1 MNKLSVMNKLTV
13 TIDDKTFEVEVAA
26 QRGSTGLF
34 TVTLDGE
41 QLSVYVPDAATP
53 DDVPLDVVD
62 WMIVD
67 NRPYE
72 MIFAADLHSV
82 QLEGMRHTIQVR
94 DQETRSVRPVSGD
107 GRIKAPIP
115 GLIARLNVELGQSVE
130 AGQTVLVLEAM
141 KMENEIRASK
151 PGVVRQVHVKP
162 GQTVVLHEAL
172 VEIE

>member
-1 MNKLSVMNKLTV
+1 MNKLTV
-13 TIDDKTFEVEVAA
+13 TIDDKTFEVEVTV
-26 QRGSTGLF
+26 QRGSAGLF
-34 TVTLDGE
+34 TVTLAGE
-41 QLSVYVPDAATP
+41 TLTVYVPDVATPDAATP
-53 DDVPLDVVD
+53 EVVD
-62 WMIVD
+62 WMLVD

-72 MIFAADLHSV
+72 MIFATDLHSV

-94 DQETRSVRPVSGD
+94 DKETRGVRPISGD

-115 GLIARLNVELGQSVE
+115 GLIARLNVEAGQSVE

-151 PGVVRQVHVKP
+151 PGIVRQVHVKP

>member
-1 MNKLSVMNKLTV
+1 MNKLTV
-13 TIDDKTFEVEVAA
+13 TIDDKTFEVEVLP
-26 QRGSTGLF
+26 QRGNEGSFTVKLNGDLF
-34 TVTLDGE
+34 T
-41 QLSVYVPDAATP
+41 VYVPDAGTP
-53 DDVPLDVVD
+53 ETVD

-72 MIFAADLHSV
+72 MIFASDLRSV

-94 DQETRSVRPVSGD
+94 DQETQRARPISGD

-115 GLIARLNVELGQSVE
+115 GLIARLNVE
-130 AGQTVLVLEAM
+130 AGQTVEPGQTVVVLEAM

-151 PGVVRQVHVKP
+151 GGVVRQVHVKP
-162 GQTVVLHEAL
+162 GQTVVLNEAL

>member
-1 MNKLSVMNKLTV
+1 MNKLTV
-13 TIDDKTFEVEVAA
+13 TIDDKTFEVEVDP
-26 QRGSTGLF
+26 QRGGPGLF

-41 QLSVYVPDAATP
+41 SFTVYVPDAAAP
-53 DDVPLDVVD
+53 DAAAPDVVD

-72 MIFAADLHSV
+72 MLFAPDLRSV

-94 DQETRSVRPVSGD
+94 DKETRSVRPAGGD

-115 GLIARLNVELGQSVE
+115 GLIARLNVEPGQTVE
-130 AGQTVLVLEAM
+130 AGQTVVVLEAM
-141 KMENEIRASK
+141 KMENEIRAPK
-151 PGVVRQVHVKP
+151 GGVVRQVNVKP
-162 GQTVVLHEAL
+162 GQTVVLNEAL

>member
-1 MNKLSVMNKLTV
+1 MNKLTV

-26 QRGSTGLF
+26 QRSNAGLF

-41 QLSVYVPDAATP
+41 SLTVYVPDAAVPDAATP
-53 DDVPLDVVD
+53 DMVD
-62 WMIVD
+62 WMLVD

-72 MIFAADLHSV
+72 MIFAADMHSV

-94 DQETRSVRPVSGD
+94 DKETLSVRPVSGD

-115 GLIARLNVELGQSVE
+115 GLIARLHVEAGQAVE

-151 PGVVRQVHVKP
+151 PGIVRQVHVKP

>member
-1 MNKLSVMNKLTV
+1 VENKTMNKLTV
-13 TIDDKTFEVEVAA
+13 TIDNKTFEVEVSA
-26 QRGSTGLF
+26 QRNSAGEYQ
-34 TVTLDGE
+34 VTLDGE
-41 QLSVYVPDAATP
+41 SLQVYVPDYATP
-53 DDVPLDVVD
+53 EAVD

-72 MIFAADLHSV
+72 LLLSPDLRSV
-82 QLEGMRHTIQVR
+82 QLEGLRHTIQVR
-94 DQETRSVRPVSGD
+94 DKETRSVRPASGD

-115 GLIARLNVELGQSVE
+115 GLIARINVEPDQMVE

-141 KMENEIRASK
+141 KMENDIRAPR

-162 GQTVVLHEAL
+162 GQTVILNEAL

>member
-1 MNKLSVMNKLTV
+1 MNKLTV
-13 TIDDKTFEVEVAA
+13 TIDDKTFEVEVAP
-26 QRGSTGLF
+26 QRGEAGLF

-41 QLSVYVPDAATP
+41 PFTVYVPDADTPNADTP
-53 DDVPLDVVD
+53 DAVD

-72 MIFAADLHSV
+72 MLFAPDLHSV

-94 DQETRSVRPVSGD
+94 DKETRSVRPASGD

-115 GLIARLNVELGQSVE
+115 GLIARLNVEPGQAVE

-151 PGVVRQVHVKP
+151 GGVVRQVHVKP
-162 GQTVVLHEAL
+162 GQTVVLNEAL

>member
-1 MNKLSVMNKLTV
+1 MNKLTV

-26 QRGSTGLF
+26 ALGSAGMF
-34 TVTLDGE
+34 TVQMEGE
-41 QLSVYVPDAATP
+41 RLTVYVPDAATP
-53 DDVPLDVVD
+53 ADDGTDAVD

-72 MIFAADLHSV
+72 MIFAPDLRSV

-94 DQETRSVRPVSGD
+94 DKETRGARPVSGD

-115 GLIARLNVELGQSVE
+115 GLIARLNVEAGQAVE
-130 AGQTVLVLEAM
+130 VGQTVVVLEAM

-151 PGVVRQVHVKP
+151 PGVVHLVHVKP
-162 GQTVVLHEAL
+162 GQTVVLNEAL

>member
-1 MNKLSVMNKLTV
+1 MNKLTV
-13 TIDDKTFEVEVAA
+13 TIDDKTYEVEVSA
-26 QRGSTGLF
+26 QRGSAGEYV
-34 TVTLDGE
+34 VTLDGE
-41 QLSVYVPDAATP
+41 SLRVKVPDFVTP
-53 DDVPLDVVD
+53 EAVD

-72 MIFAADLHSV
+72 LLFATDLHSV
-82 QLEGMRHTIQVR
+82 QLEGMRHTVQVR
-94 DQETRSVRPVSGD
+94 DKETRGVRPISGD

-115 GLIARLNVELGQSVE
+115 GLITRIHVETEQTVE

-151 PGVVRQVHVKP
+151 PGIVRQIHVKP
-162 GQTVVLHEAL
+162 GQTVTLNEAL

>member
-1 MNKLSVMNKLTV
+1 MNRLTV
-13 TIDDKTFEVEVAA
+13 TIDDKTFEVEVSA
-26 QRGSTGLF
+26 QRGSPGEYI
-34 TVTLDGE
+34 VTLEGE
-41 QLSVYVPDAATP
+41 SLRVYVPDYATP
-53 DDVPLDVVD
+53 DAVD

-72 MIFAADLHSV
+72 LIFGPDLRSV
-82 QLEGMRHTIQVR
+82 QLEGLRHTIQVR
-94 DQETRSVRPVSGD
+94 DKETRSVRPASGD

-115 GLIARLNVELGQSVE
+115 GLIARINVEPEQAVE

-151 PGVVRQVHVKP
+151 PGIVRQIHVRP
-162 GQTVVLHEAL
+162 GQTVTLNEAL

>member
-1 MNKLSVMNKLTV
+1 MNKLTV
-13 TIDDKTFEVEVAA
+13 TIDDKTFDVEVAA
-26 QRGSTGLF
+26 QRGSAGLF

-41 QLSVYVPDAATP
+41 SLTVYVPDAATP
-53 DDVPLDVVD
+53 DVVD

-67 NRPYE
+67 DRPYE

-94 DQETRSVRPVSGD
+94 DKETRGVRPVSGD

-115 GLIARLNVELGQSVE
+115 GLIARLNVEAGQSVD

-151 PGVVRQVHVKP
+151 PGIVRQVHVKP
-162 GQTVVLHEAL
+162 GQTVVLHEVL
-172 VEIE
+172 LEIE

>member
-1 MNKLSVMNKLTV
+1 MNKLSV
-13 TIDDKTFEVEVAA
+13 TIDDKTFEVEVSA
-26 QRGSTGLF
+26 QQGTAGEFS
-34 TVTLDGE
+34 VYVDGE
-41 QLSVYVPDAATP
+41 PLMVYVPDADTP
-53 DDVPLDVVD
+53 EAVD

-72 MIFAADLHSV
+72 MVFATDMRSV
-82 QLEGMRHTIQVR
+82 QLEGLRHNIQVR
-94 DQETRSVRPVSGD
+94 DRETRGVRPISGD

-115 GLIARLNVELGQSVE
+115 GLIARINVEPEQKVE

-141 KMENEIRASK
+141 KMENEIRAAK
-151 PGVVRQVHVKP
+151 AGVVRQIHVKP

>member
-1 MNKLSVMNKLTV
+1 MNKLTV
-13 TIDDKTFEVEVAA
+13 TIDDKTFEVEVDP
-26 QRGSTGLF
+26 QRGSAGPGSRF

-41 QLSVYVPDAATP
+41 PFTVYVPDADTP
-53 DDVPLDVVD
+53 DAVD

-72 MIFAADLHSV
+72 MLFAPDLRSV

-94 DQETRSVRPVSGD
+94 DKETRSVRPASGD

-115 GLIARLNVELGQSVE
+115 GLIARLNVEPGQAVE
-130 AGQTVLVLEAM
+130 AGQTVVVLEAM
-141 KMENEIRASK
+141 KMENEIRAPK
-151 PGVVRQVHVKP
+151 GGVVRQVHVKT
-162 GQTVVLHEAL
+162 GQTVVLNEAL

>member
-1 MNKLSVMNKLTV
+1 MNKLTV
-13 TIDDKTFEVEVAA
+13 TIDDKTFEVEVAP
-26 QRGSTGLF
+26 QRGEAGLF

-41 QLSVYVPDAATP
+41 SLTVYVPDAANP
-53 DDVPLDVVD
+53 EAVD

-72 MIFAADLHSV
+72 MIFASDLRSV

-94 DQETRSVRPVSGD
+94 DKETRSVRPASGD

-115 GLIARLNVELGQSVE
+115 GLIARLNVEPGQAVE
-130 AGQTVLVLEAM
+130 AGQTVVVLEAM

-151 PGVVRQVHVKP
+151 GGIVRQVHVKP
-162 GQTVVLHEAL
+162 GQTVVLNEAL

>member
-1 MNKLSVMNKLTV
+1 MNKLTV

-26 QRGSTGLF
+26 ARGQAGFF
-34 TVTLDGE
+34 TVNLEGQALT
-41 QLSVYVPDAATP
+41 VYVPDADTP
-53 DDVPLDVVD
+53 EAVD

-72 MIFAADLHSV
+72 MIFASDLRSV

-94 DQETRSVRPVSGD
+94 DKETRAVRPASGD

-115 GLIARLNVELGQSVE
+115 GLIARLNVEPGQAVE
-130 AGQTVLVLEAM
+130 GGQTVLVLEAM

-151 PGVVRQVHVKP
+151 AGIVRQVHVRP

>member
-1 MNKLSVMNKLTV
+1 MNKLTV
-13 TIDDKTFEVEVAA
+13 TIDDKTFEVEVSA
-26 QRGSTGLF
+26 QRGSPGEYI
-34 TVTLDGE
+34 VTLEGE
-41 QLSVYVPDAATP
+41 SLRVYVPDYATP
-53 DDVPLDVVD
+53 DAVD

-72 MIFAADLHSV
+72 LIFGPDLRSV
-82 QLEGMRHTIQVR
+82 QLEGLRHTIQVR
-94 DQETRSVRPVSGD
+94 DKETRSVRPASGD

-115 GLIARLNVELGQSVE
+115 GLIARINVEPEQAVE

-151 PGVVRQVHVKP
+151 PGIVRQIHVRP
-162 GQTVVLHEAL
+162 GQTVTLNEAL